1 MMWAKIDSGWFDS
14 YKFDTACAHA
24 PRSEV
29 MAAWA
34 VLVAWTVRA
43 RCDGRLARRKAERV
57 VEMAC
62 EPSAGAGAVV
72 DALVAARL
80 LLADDGGMELEV
92 SGWADWQLARADQD
106 EAREAASERQRR
118 RRSGVGDG
126 SHVTRDMSR
135 SVTRDTHGHVTRE
148 SREAVTRESRN
159 RREETRQDKTRT
171 EESRADARERAHES
185 TSLVGPVAVAVAAS
199 PLAPTAEAGEP
210 WPAAAPSPAPSP
222 APMASREA
230 EAILE
235 ALRSHHR
242 LSTLATAEMA
252 STLEGRR
259 MSSGRT
265 VAAVVAAIGDVA
277 AKAVDGT
284 STQAM
289 RSMLVGFCDRAGGA
303 RPSLAVVPQRE
314 MTGLGRSWSVGGGET
329 WALERARE
337 EAAK

>member
-1 MMWAKIDSGWFDS
+1 MMWAKIDSGWFDN
-14 YKFDTACAHA
+14 YKFDGASQHA

-62 EPSAGAGAVV
+62 EPSAGAEAVV

-92 SGWADWQLARADQD
+92 SGWAEWQLARGDQD
-106 EAREAASERQRR
+106 EAREAASARQRR

-135 SVTRDTHGHVTRE
+135 SVTRE
-148 SREAVTRESRN
+148 SRD
-159 RREETRQDKTRT
+159 RQDKSRQEKTRADK
-171 EESRADARERAHES
+171 SRADARERAHES
-185 TSLVGPVAVAVAAS
+185 TSLVGPVSVAVAAS
-199 PLAPTAEAGEP
+199 PLAPTAEAGET
-210 WPAAAPSPAPSP
+210 WPLAP

-235 ALRSHHR
+235 AIRSHPR
-242 LSTLATAEMA
+242 LSALATSEMA

-265 VAAVVAAIGDVA
+265 VAAVVAAIGDAA
-277 AKAVDGT
+277 AKAVEGT

-289 RSMLVGFCDRAGGA
+289 RSMLVAFCDRAGGTG

-314 MTGLGRSWSVGGGET
+314 MTGMGRSWSVGGGET

-337 EAAK
+337 EATR